1 MAIIYSY
8 PTEIPT
14 ANDLVLGTDVDAA
27 GKPTKNFT
35 VQSIL
40 DLVLTT
46 SQNLAQV
53 LTTGNDGG
61 GQNMVNIGNITAN
74 SVVSTFT
81 GDLTGNVTGN
91 LNGIHTAGSING
103 VVTGFTQPAGTSNTT
118 LATTK
123 FVMDKVDP
131 SILTFVGASGGNQ
144 TVNLASQTFSLLG
157 TANQIESVGT
167 AQTITFKFPTAGVIL
182 PNGSTATTQ
191 ATTDDS
197 DKVATTKFVHDFSDA
212 QDLDFTDGT
221 SSGSVIL
228 GGPNA
233 QTFSVL
239 GTANQVVT
247 SASSQTL
254 TISLPNPVVR
264 NLTGD
269 VTGIL
274 KATSSIAGVA
284 GGTDA
289 QNVLA
294 VTQTAGDNST
304 RIATT
309 AYVDTAAGAKT
320 LDYAG
325 DATGPFA
332 LNLSTDDLEFNGD
345 TNITV
350 TAAAVAAN
358 KGIVTIDLNNDV
370 TITGTSKAGTFT
382 TTAGTATWTT
392 TVLAG
397 FTSITSALFVGDA
410 SASTTNIQFQGNAS
424 TAAALKLAGQ
434 VSMTGDATAPGVT
447 YTNGGGVPLVSSIA
461 ASVVYNKELAG
472 FNAATGAVANG
483 DSIIEALEKLQGQ
496 ITNLPQGIVYQGIW
510 KAGTVANT
518 SAAISGTTI
527 TLASAPDETLV
538 TGMIVTAAGISGTS
552 ITISSVTSQTE
563 VVVSGTVNIGSG
575 VPVTFST
582 LGGYPDLT
590 AAGKKV
596 NGHYYIVSVAG
607 HATPNG
613 AGSTPNDWDVRDWC
627 VFADDGAGGGA
638 DEWQKID
645 NSSLAGGTGTT
656 NTMTK
661 WLTNQTIGNSTIT
674 DDGSTVTIADTV
686 NFTTQ
691 GINTFGNSNADTSQ
705 FLGAAQF
712 DEQINIKKGL
722 GVWNGSAF
730 NYGPISGTTKRVL
743 TSGGAV
749 GSPPTWEVPTVGVVT
764 SITGDY
770 GITIGGTAA
779 IPTVAITT
787 DTNNLINQ
795 ATAKATPVGA
805 DTILINDS
813 ASTPAN
819 ALKKATL
826 TSIKTF
832 TAENWILSDGSNTTT
847 ISDGDT
853 ATFAGGTYITTGE
866 SSGTLTITH
875 DATSR
880 TDTTSTDGPAFGGT
894 FEAVTSVTSNA
905 TGHVTAIDVS
915 TITIPSLPTLDNYQ
929 YWTLSDGTTTVN
941 ISSTNTAKVVGG
953 TGITSAV
960 STTDKSVTLNFD
972 GTFPAAHGTQYS
984 LPLWTTATTLGD
996 SQISQNSLA
1005 TEITA
1010 TQSFKVTGKH
1020 LSVGGGTTK
1029 GLTVGGGGPTKA
1041 GFNFGTSVPSTNQDF
1056 VAQQGIHYSGRLSAN
1071 STKKVMATVADSVA
1085 DADFFGIT
1093 ARVYITS
1100 GYDGN
1105 ASNTDVRTARIYD
1118 VACIPGQTPVFNKVI
1133 DQTTVGTLTVEF
1145 DAYTDGAATPKRG
1158 FTVNFTTDS
1167 GSNSQ
1172 FYTTIEML
1180 SARRASV
1187 IFAAS

>member
-53 LTTGNDGG
+53 LITGNDGG

-74 SVVSTFT
+74 GVVSTFT

-123 FVMDKVDP
+123 FVMDKIDP

-157 TANQIESVGT
+157 TANQIESVST
-167 AQTITFKFPTAGVIL
+167 AQTITFKFPTAGVVL

-221 SSGSVIL
+221 NNGSVIL

-233 QTFSVL
+233 QTFSIL

-247 SASSQTL
+247 SASGQAL

-264 NLTGD
+264 NLTGN

-274 KATSSIAGVA
+274 KATSSIES
-284 GGTDA
+284 
-289 QNVLA
+289 NVDG
-294 VTQTAGDNST
+294 VTQTQGDNSNKL
-304 RIATT
+304 ATT
-309 AYVDTAAGAKT
+309 AYVDAAAGAKT

-325 DATGPFA
+325 DVTGPFA

-350 TAAAVAAN
+350 TAAAVAVN

-434 VSMTGDATAPGVT
+434 ISMTGDATAPGVT

-518 SAAISGTTI
+518 SAAISSTTI

-575 VPVTFST
+575 VPVTFSRP
-582 LGGYPDLT
+582 GGYPDLT

-691 GINTFGNSNADTSQ
+691 GVNTFGNSNADTSE

-722 GVWNGSAF
+722 GVWNGTAF

-749 GSPPTWEVPTVGVVT
+749 GSPPTWEVP
-764 SITGDY
+764 
-770 GITIGGTAA
+770 
-779 IPTVAITT
+779 
-787 DTNNLINQ
+787 
-795 ATAKATPVGA
+795 K
-805 DTILINDS
+805 
-813 ASTPAN
+813 
-819 ALKKATL
+819 
-826 TSIKTF
+826 
-832 TAENWILSDGSNTTT
+832 
-847 ISDGDT
+847 
-853 ATFAGGTYITTGE
+853 
-866 SSGTLTITH
+866 
-875 DATSR
+875 
-880 TDTTSTDGPAFGGT
+880 
-894 FEAVTSVTSNA
+894 
-905 TGHVTAIDVS
+905 
-915 TITIPSLPTLDNYQ
+915 
-929 YWTLSDGTTTVN
+929 
-941 ISSTNTAKVVGG
+941 
-953 TGITSAV
+953 
-960 STTDKSVTLNFD
+960 
-972 GTFPAAHGTQYS
+972 
-984 LPLWTTATTLGD
+984 
-996 SQISQNSLA
+996 
-1005 TEITA
+1005 
-1010 TQSFKVTGKH
+1010 
-1020 LSVGGGTTK
+1020 
-1029 GLTVGGGGPTKA
+1029 
-1041 GFNFGTSVPSTNQDF
+1041 
-1056 VAQQGIHYSGRLSAN
+1056 
-1071 STKKVMATVADSVA
+1071 
-1085 DADFFGIT
+1085 
-1093 ARVYITS
+1093 
-1100 GYDGN
+1100 
-1105 ASNTDVRTARIYD
+1105 
-1118 VACIPGQTPVFNKVI
+1118 
-1133 DQTTVGTLTVEF
+1133 VGTLIGVTAGDGITVVPNA
-1145 DAYTDGAATPKRG
+1145 DNDNPTINIDYIGADNAILSATDISTGTIDLADQIWFNDIGAGATANTIKYAKI
-1158 FTVNFTTDS
+1158 F
-1167 GSNSQ
+1167 SNS
-1172 FYTTIEML
+1172 
-1180 SARRASV
+1180 R
-1187 IFAAS
+1187 